1 MTLVEPC
8 GPVENPAGT
17 TIGHI
22 NADLFDIATGRH
34 LGDVCEALDGTAIA
48 SGKLVRASIRISLEP
63 SITLGDHAFTT
74 VFGALGVDP
83 RVQPPP
89 GMVSWWPGDGNANDI
104 VGDNDGTLM
113 GGATFAP
120 GMVGQAFSF
129 DGVDDYVNTGVN
141 NLPDSTQGTVVM
153 WVKPDI
159 AEAREHVPISF
170 GTEIARR
177 LTINIDTRPGSP
189 DGRIAAKI
197 GSSFTPPA
205 VVTSAW
211 SNGVWVLVA
220 AVWQADTM
228 SLYVNG
234 VLMDQNNAAVQ
245 PMSNPTVSNIG
256 QFAFQ
261 SGEEF
266 SGLIDELAIFNRAL
280 SDDEIKAI
288 FDTGS
293 AGKKKP

>member
-1 MTLVEPC
+1 
-8 GPVENPAGT
+8 
-17 TIGHI
+17 
-22 NADLFDIATGRH
+22 
-34 LGDVCEALDGTAIA
+34 
-48 SGKLVRASIRISLEP
+48 
-63 SITLGDHAFTT
+63 
-74 VFGALGVDP
+74 
-83 RVQPPP
+83 
-89 GMVSWWPGDGNANDI
+89 
-104 VGDNDGTLM
+104 
-113 GGATFAP
+113 
-120 GMVGQAFSF
+120 
-129 DGVDDYVNTGVN
+129 
-141 NLPDSTQGTVVM
+141 M

-170 GTEIARR
+170 GTEIDRR

-288 FDTGS
+288 FDAGS